1 MPELPEVE
9 TIVRGLR
16 EILCQK
22 TIEEVI
28 VYEDM
33 VIGYPE
39 DVDEFREKLT
49 GREITGMGRRGKYIV
64 LRLSGNKLL
73 IVHLRMT
80 GKLLVREN
88 EESLNEHTR
97 VKLKFKEGFSLYFD
111 NVRKFGRMYLV
122 DSDKVD
128 NAGGF
133 EELGPEPLG
142 EDFSASRLKEIIV
155 GRTAAIKA
163 VLLDQKNIAGLGN
176 IYTDEALFRAGIDPG
191 RAAGDLEGQE
201 VEELYN
207 SIISVLRSGIKY
219 QGTSFSDYVNALG
232 ESGSFQD
239 ELMVYSREGEN
250 CPHCSCQIEK
260 KKTAGRSTHYCP
272 KCQE

>member
-22 TIEEVI
+22 TIDEVTI
-28 VYEDM
+28 YEDM

-64 LRLSGNKLL
+64 LRLSGDKLL

-80 GKLLVREN
+80 GRLLVREN

-122 DSDKVD
+122 DPDKID

-133 EELGPEPLG
+133 EELGPEPLD
-142 EDFSASRLKEIIV
+142 EDFSASRLKEIIA

-176 IYTDEALFRAGIDPG
+176 IYTDEALFRAGIDPE
-191 RAAGDLEGQE
+191 RAAGDLKEQE
-201 VEELYN
+201 IEELYN

-232 ESGSFQD
+232 EAGSFQD
-239 ELMVYSREGEN
+239 ELLVYSREGED